1 MVNKKTKKGDKI
13 VILIVED
20 DEILLRALYLLFHK
34 SEYTIATA
42 TDGNTAVQ
50 MVQRLKPDVILLDL
64 LLPDMNGFDVLRNIR
79 SNPEFENLPIIILSN
94 LGASQDVDRAMALG
108 ANDYFIKAK
117 TDLGALEQK
126 IKSLF

>member
-1 MVNKKTKKGDKI
+1 MAKKIKKGEKI

-20 DEILLRALYLLFHK
+20 DEVLLRALFLLFHK

-64 LLPDMNGFDVLRNIR
+64 LLPDMNGFDVLRNLR
-79 SNPEFENLPIIILSN
+79 SNPEFASLPIIILSN
-94 LGASQDVDRAMALG
+94 LGASQDVERAMTLG
-108 ANDYFIKAK
+108 ATDYFIKAK
-117 TDLGALEQK
+117 TDLGLLEEK